1 MSANNQSNYDYEKE
15 KEIQKLILIQL
26 NKKLPLTFF
35 AEYLEEKTGG
45 YFTLSQFKYHLY
57 FFYKNSIPLK
67 DLDELYQRMPL
78 NLLKLSINSPK
89 ISLFSLFLYFS
100 ETLDYIIV
108 SPLITLYKIAEYLY
122 YTARVS
128 PFEYIINLGMKK
140 NDEFNIVVLS
150 DKMKR
155 GKIHLEKIDYITL
168 FKCLDYHHKG
178 TIKVEDLILVIE
190 TYVEYIQLKDKLEN
204 DQDLNGENV
213 QGIFEKYLISTVFEK
228 EKDKKQPIDNII
240 EKFIGIVQ
248 YFPDKEIVRSILHK
262 FCNDKKIKE
271 ISFQELVDLLPKE
284 KVKKSVKFPIRLS
297 QFQKKNL
304 TLFKSVIEKNSIST
318 EKLIQYSSSS
328 EGDNI
333 KMDLFN
339 LEKQIELQLSNYL
352 SSNEIKCIIR
362 SFDINKNGIL
372 SKEDFN
378 LLLSN
383 IDYISD
389 GSLNNYINIY
399 LSETQVPIFQII
411 PSKGNMKIIR
421 KIQRE
426 LNRMINLWSI
436 KKDKINKGELGSTS
450 MKKEQ
455 NDNLIINLSTDKNA
469 NQPEDFLD
477 YQDDYLIITSIEKVD
492 IDFPFITCYDLISH
506 LNQNKNETTLYN
518 IQKSVVISQIVK
530 LIDIDQDGFISG
542 IDIISF
548 LLNFLQ
554 YKSSKIAINYIKAKL
569 QRCFQQP
576 AKDFFSEQ
584 FENYNDKEIIHTEKV
599 SSFLYTHFSIP
610 PIVTKKMIKD
620 FKSRNNPPYVMG
632 DLVEEFENGNLD
644 GMDNNYLEEAF
655 KNVNY
660 VTFENEISSIV
671 SSLIDREDKT
681 KIKNNSNEL
690 LIRKFNENLNTA
702 LKINKKEDDDNYEID
717 ITYTTTEFK
726 EHFLKPLHI
735 SMQLGMTIFNLLKK
749 QTKYVTAQD
758 IISLND
764 IRLFF
769 ISFLPPLTP
778 PITIDEIIDM
788 LERKGPSLIIA
799 LEEVPFNPTGF
810 VAICE
815 VMNIL
820 SSYYPL
826 FDRSDIMKIIEQIDK
841 NKLGLVSFEQLQMFL
856 YENSKKDKFSYLLEL
871 KNIMSK
877 LLSNNLIKGK
887 SEEYFFS
894 SSKEEFVRNYSNI
907 TKEEHEFLF
916 KELNDNTATLSFFY
930 DSILMKQGSTKG
942 YNMKTL
948 CDELNYFS
956 DSIEVFPVDESILL
970 PNVYVIEEILQKIH
984 LGMNGKIS
992 IFELSRKLK
1001 ENQRALFSKEI
1012 DKDKNGSLT
1021 LKELI
1026 NQLRKIYS
1034 HEINIS
1040 IHLISEYICYKNSFE
1055 GENKKEKIIQY
1066 IKEKLD
1072 VDLIYDTQIYKVEF
1086 FNTFKEDFLEDELLF
1101 EQFCSFY
1108 ELKNGDD
1115 NIFIENYY
1123 YFLTGEDPH
1132 AYSLHQEKNKEKSQK
1147 RSEDDD
1153 EEDEVQVNRD
1163 LLSDKF
1169 NLYQNNSS
1177 FSKSESSFSRK
1188 NKRYVHDMDFSKD
1201 LLSKYENDIYRL
1213 RDIINMFTP
1222 KYIENN
1228 ITIQIDYVETLF
1240 TKTLEQRMIKEE
1252 AKVMIEE
1259 FLDKEDPNYFDLKKF
1274 CHYVNETYPRST
1286 FNINE
1291 DVLEKIK
1298 DFIMKSPTTSFR
1310 DFINTYFNKK
1320 YTLTFKEVIESF
1332 PKMFDIQLY
1341 ECVLIFEQDNIFSI
1355 IDFFK
1360 KYNLTKLFPSES
1372 FDPSLNAPLKKI
1384 KDYFNSRAN
1393 IERLFQKF
1401 DIDRNG
1407 ELTYQEF
1414 INALFQCKDLNLTQK
1429 QIESI
1434 IRVADKN
1441 QDEKIVPA
1449 EFLNFLNTI
1458 NDPEETKDEKKPGYL
1473 PPIKRM
1479 ESIKPFESKIVK
1491 DIVLIKQNL
1500 LKNTET
1506 VNKNRSNKFLNYISI
1521 LQEDLIKNYNTTLSM
1536 EYDFNVID
1544 TNNDDLINKDSFRK
1558 ILEKKLMTI
1567 EDKVYYKFVSL
1578 AEQGISSFQNIENK
1592 TSNKIN
1598 YAVFLNN
1605 LINYCI

>member
-1 MSANNQSNYDYEKE
+1 MSANSQSNYDYEKE

-26 NKKLPLTFF
+26 NKKIPLTFF

-45 YFTLSQFKYHLY
+45 YFTLSQLKYHLY
-57 FFYKNSIPLK
+57 FFYKNSIPLN
-67 DLDELYQRMPL
+67 DLDDLYQRMPL
-78 NLLKLSINSPK
+78 NLLQLSTGHPK

-100 ETLDYIIV
+100 ESLDYIIV
-108 SPLITLYKIAEYLY
+108 SPLITLYKIAEFLFN
-122 YTARVS
+122 TERLS
-128 PFEYIINLGMKK
+128 PFEYLKNLGMKK
-140 NDEFNIVVLS
+140 NDELNIDDLS

-155 GKIHLEKIDYITL
+155 GKLHLEKIDYITL
-168 FKCLDYHHKG
+168 FKSLDYHHKG
-178 TIKVEDLILVIE
+178 TIKIEDLILVIE
-190 TYVEYIQLKDKLEN
+190 TYVEYIQLKDKFEN
-204 DQDLNGENV
+204 VQDLNGENV
-213 QGIFEKYLISTVFEK
+213 KGIFEKYSIFPFFEE
-228 EKDKKQPIDNII
+228 EKDKKQPIEYII
-240 EKFIGIVQ
+240 EKVIGIIQ

-262 FCNDKKIKE
+262 FTNDKNITE
-271 ISFQELVDLLPKE
+271 ISFKELVDMLPREEIKE
-284 KVKKSVKFPIRLS
+284 PVKFPIKLS

-304 TLFKSVIEKNSIST
+304 KMFKSVIEQNNIST
-318 EKLIQYSSSS
+318 EKLIQYSTSS
-328 EGDNI
+328 ESENVKI
-333 KMDLFN
+333 DLFN

-372 SKEDFN
+372 SKEEFN
-378 LLLSN
+378 MLLSDV
-383 IDYISD
+383 DYVSNEP
-389 GSLNNYINIY
+389 LNNYINIY
-399 LSETQVPIFQII
+399 LSEVQVPIFQVI

-426 LNRMINLWSI
+426 LNRMITLWSI
-436 KKDKINKGELGSTS
+436 KKEKLNKGEVGSSS

-455 NDNLIINLSTDKNA
+455 NDNLIINLSSDKNA

-477 YQDDYLIITSIEKVD
+477 YQDDYLIIASIEKVD

-506 LNQNKNETTLYN
+506 LNQNKNEATLYN

-548 LLNFLQ
+548 LLNYLQ

-569 QRCFQQP
+569 QKCFQQP

-584 FENYNDKEIIHTEKV
+584 FENYNDKEIINTETV
-599 SSFLYTHFSIP
+599 SSFLYNHFSIP
-610 PIVTKKMIKD
+610 PLITKKIIKD

-660 VTFENEISSIV
+660 ATFENEISSIV
-671 SSLIDREDKT
+671 SSLIDREDQT
-681 KIKNNSNEL
+681 KIKNIPNEL

-702 LKINKKEDDDNYEID
+702 LKINKKEDDENYEID
-717 ITYTTTEFK
+717 ITYTTMEFK

-749 QTKYVTAQD
+749 QTKFVTAQD
-758 IISLND
+758 VISLND

-778 PITIDEIIDM
+778 PMTVDEIIDM
-788 LERKGPSLIIA
+788 LERKGPSLLIA
-799 LEEVPFNPTGF
+799 LEEVPFNPTGL

-826 FDRSDIMKIIEQIDK
+826 FDRTDIMKIIEQIDK
-841 NKLGLVSFEQLQMFL
+841 NKNGVVSFEQLQMFL

-877 LLSNNLIKGK
+877 LISNNLIKGR
-887 SEEYFFS
+887 SEEYFYS
-894 SSKEEFVRNYSNI
+894 SSKAEFVRNYSI
-907 TKEEHEFLF
+907 VTKEDHEFLF
-916 KELNDNTATLSFFY
+916 KELNDNITTLNFFY
-930 DSILMKQGSTKG
+930 DNILMKQGSTKG
-942 YNMKTL
+942 YNMKIL
-948 CDELNYFS
+948 CEELNYFS
-956 DSIEVFPVDESILL
+956 DSVDSFPVDESILL
-970 PNVYVIEEILQKIH
+970 PNVYVIEEILQNIH

-1001 ENQRALFSKEI
+1001 ESQRALFSKEI
-1012 DKDKNGSLT
+1012 DKEKNGALT

-1034 HEINIS
+1034 DEINIS
-1040 IHLISEYICYKNSFE
+1040 KHLISEYICYKNSFE
-1055 GENKKEKIIQY
+1055 GDNKKEKIIHY
-1066 IKEKLD
+1066 IKEKLEID
-1072 VDLIYDTQIYKVEF
+1072 QIYGIQIYKVEF
-1086 FNTFKEDFLEDELLF
+1086 FNKFKEDFLEDELLF
-1101 EQFCSFY
+1101 EKFCSFY
-1108 ELKNGDD
+1108 ELKKGDD
-1115 NIFIENYY
+1115 NILIENYY
-1123 YFLTGEDPH
+1123 YFISGEDPNAH
-1132 AYSLHQEKNKEKSQK
+1132 SLNQEQNKENSPK
-1147 RSEDDD
+1147 RNDE
-1153 EEDEVQVNRD
+1153 EEDENEVKVNNE

-1169 NLYQNNSS
+1169 SHHHNNSS
-1177 FSKSESSFSRK
+1177 FSRSESSFSIK
-1188 NKRYVHDMDFSKD
+1188 KKRYEDIEFSKD
-1201 LLSKYENDIYRL
+1201 FLMKYESDIYRL

-1228 ITIQIDYVETLF
+1228 ITIKIDYVETLF
-1240 TKTLEQRMIKEE
+1240 TKTLEQKMIKEE

-1259 FLDKEDPNYFDLKKF
+1259 FLYKDDPNYFDLKKF
-1274 CHYVNETYPRST
+1274 CHFVNETYPRSK
-1286 FNINE
+1286 FNIDE

-1320 YTLTFKEVIESF
+1320 YTLTFKEVIGSF
-1332 PKMFDIQLY
+1332 PKMFDVQLY
-1341 ECVLIFEQDNIFSI
+1341 ECVLIFEEDNILSI

-1360 KYNLTKLFPSES
+1360 KYNLTQLFPSES

-1393 IERLFQKF
+1393 VERLFQKF
-1401 DIDRNG
+1401 DLDRNG
-1407 ELTYQEF
+1407 ELTYEEF

-1458 NDPEETKDEKKPGYL
+1458 NDPEEIKDEKKPGYL
-1473 PPIKRM
+1473 PPIKKN
-1479 ESIKPFESKIVK
+1479 EPIKPFDPKIVK

-1500 LKNTET
+1500 LKNTEAL
-1506 VNKNRSNKFLNYISI
+1506 NNNRNNKFLNYISI

-1558 ILEKKLMTI
+1558 ILEKKLMAI
-1567 EDKVYYKFVSL
+1567 EDNVYYKFVSL
-1578 AEQGISSFQNIENK
+1578 AEQGISSFLNIENRTK
-1592 TSNKIN
+1592 NKIN
-1598 YAVFLNN
+1598 YVVFLNN